1 MQGLRTNSLMEPWQT
16 RVTNIAKASFTD
28 CLKSP
33 VSKIPFTPTS
43 GMKPQGRYY
52 SLVSPQASAAVE
64 TSHRPSPTAATLFH
78 PDFELVPAVPSV
90 PSALRSPEPAGRA
103 RFLKPAGPA
112 PGPVRCGSGA
122 LCRRTWLKAG
132 KEGVYEHTEENCP
145 NHSTQSVPNT
155 SWDPSFQS
163 FSSHKPSLLI
173 LLSSLS
179 RDRYHKLKEVLSI
192 SVLISVPPPKFFL
205 GSFSK
210 SNKSCLHTFLLS
222 LMSHLQMNPQCCR
235 NTCDCFSSN
244 ILPSAS
250 FKHKLSQE
258 NHLLRS
264 SVSVS

>member
-16 RVTNIAKASFTD
+16 RMTKSAEASFTD

-64 TSHRPSPTAATLFH
+64 TSHHPSPTAATPFH

-179 RDRYHKLKEVLSI
+179 WDRYHKLKGSLICKCFDFCASTQVLPWQLLQI
-192 SVLISVPPPKFFL
+192 KQVLLAHLPPKFNVSSSDESTVL
-205 GSFSK
+205 QK
-210 SNKSCLHTFLLS
+210 HLWLLF
-222 LMSHLQMNPQCCR
+222 Q
-235 NTCDCFSSN
+235 
-244 ILPSAS
+244 
-250 FKHKLSQE
+250 
-258 NHLLRS
+258 
-264 SVSVS
+264 